1 MSKREQWVT
10 GVSLLREYLRDDL
23 VLARALRERRWSD
36 LLAVVE
42 IANKGID
49 PSLAVTDPALYKALR
64 DATTKFFLRGYG
76 CLDARSLKLKSEK
89 EAKTPHRAAE

>member
-1 MSKREQWVT
+1 MSKREQWVA

-23 VLARALRERRWSD
+23 ALARTLRERRWSE

-42 IANKGID
+42 IANKGVD
-49 PSLAVTDPALYKALR
+49 PALAVTDPTLYKALR

-76 CLDARSLKLKSEK
+76 CLDARLLKLQAEK
-89 EAKTPHRAAE
+89 EAKAPHRAAE